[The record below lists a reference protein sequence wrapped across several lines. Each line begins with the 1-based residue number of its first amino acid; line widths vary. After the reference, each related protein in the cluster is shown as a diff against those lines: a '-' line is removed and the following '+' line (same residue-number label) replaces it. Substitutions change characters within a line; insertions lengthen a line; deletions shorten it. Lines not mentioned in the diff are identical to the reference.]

1 MNLFICTFFLISVYL
16 SISGYI
22 NFYVNKFKNDDS
34 FNYQNICWSLSFGFI
49 ITLTSISSANIILHL
64 FGFTLKSSLVLLPI
78 SILFFNFNFFKIK
91 KLALLIYL
99 KINNIFKD
107 IYNNKD
113 PILIILY
120 ICIAIQIFCFFIRF
134 LLPLTHGDAI
144 SQYFYDSLQISRLD
158 SISISQ
164 YYEIGE
170 YFRTDS
176 LASFFDAFILQITDN
191 WFLVRSIR
199 IVALILVI
207 FSSLEFASQI
217 GNINFKKSIL
227 LITVIL
233 TLPDIWDIALS
244 GKHDGY
250 VLLFELTGIYT
261 IAISLFSKLNSL
273 KLFFSFISLL
283 IGFISIGIRLS
294 SLSLLIISITFLIFN
309 IYRLPFKLRLNK
321 IRNFILSIPYLNL
334 FFLFIIIIP
343 IFTFAILNYKY
354 YSNPFYWLS
363 PPNSLKIFFPNESH
377 LINYEYIKGNLSL
390 RNIPFFI
397 KPIATFV
404 YSCLGLEPIRYG
416 LNKFKEIHAL
426 FLNLSNV
433 LNYIG
438 PKDMMVSILS
448 FSPFSL
454 IPYFGLKTLKDYRK
468 RILLILISIWIILW
482 SLSIPY
488 SRVALA
494 SSLSL
499 VIFAFSENITFKNII
514 FKNNIFNLFKSS
526 LIYYGLIS
534 ILLFTLWSFSYL
546 YDLPLK
552 SLIESDFYSRTNL
565 TREYLKKQDE
575 IFARKTTIPDKEFE
589 EAWRRIEENNKGI
602 HLFISNT
609 PKIYSYF
616 INKGIIISNAK
627 KISKISKQKKC
638 YKINSE
644 QNIIERDC

>member
-64 FGFTLKSSLVLLPI
+64 FGFTLKSSLILLPI

-107 IYNNKD
+107 IYHNKD

-120 ICIAIQIFCFFIRF
+120 ILIAIQIFCLFIRF
-134 LLPLTHGDAI
+134 LLPVTHGDAI

-191 WFLVRSIR
+191 WFLVRTLRLI
-199 IVALILVI
+199 ALILVL
-207 FSSLEFASQI
+207 FSSLELASNI
-217 GNINFKKSIL
+217 GKINYKRSIL
-227 LITVIL
+227 LLAIIL
-233 TLPDIWDIALS
+233 TLPDIWDISLS

-261 IAISLFSKLNSL
+261 IAISLFSKLNYL
-273 KLFFSFISLL
+273 KFLFAFIALF
-283 IGFISIGIRLS
+283 IGFVSIGIRLS
-294 SLSLLIISITFLIFN
+294 SLSFFLISLSLLI
-309 IYRLPFKLRLNK
+309 YYVFKSLLDLK
-321 IRNFILSIPYLNL
+321 INNLEKVTLKLPYLTL
-334 FFLFIIIIP
+334 FYFFAIIIST
-343 IFTFAILNYKY
+343 FTFAYFNYKY
-354 YSNPFYWLS
+354 YSNPFYWVS
-363 PPNSLKIFFPNESH
+363 PPGALKIFFPNEVH
-377 LINYEYIKGNLSL
+377 AINYEWIKETLSL
-390 RNIPFFI
+390 RNIDSLI
-397 KPIATFV
+397 KPLLTFI
-404 YSCLGLEPIRYG
+404 YASLGLEPIRFG
-416 LNKFKEIHAL
+416 LNKFKETNEI
-426 FLNLSNV
+426 FRTFSNILNF
-433 LNYIG
+433 IG
-438 PKDMMVSILS
+438 PQEMMVSILS
-448 FSPFSL
+448 FSPFTL
-454 IPYFGLKTLKDYRK
+454 LPFFGLKGLKDYRK
-468 RILLILISIWIILW
+468 RILLILISIWILLW
-482 SLSIPY
+482 ALSVPY
-488 SRVALA
+488 TRVALA

-499 VIFAFSENITFKNII
+499 VIFAFSGNNLFRKTLQ
-514 FKNNIFNLFKSS
+514 KNNLFSLLRSS

-534 ILLFTLWSFSYL
+534 IILFTAWSFSYL

-552 SLIESDFYSRTNL
+552 SLIKSDFYSRTNL
-565 TREYLKKQDE
+565 TREYIKKQDK
-575 IFARKTTIPDKEFE
+575 ILGKKSLIPDKKFE
-589 EAWRRIEENNKGI
+589 ENWKKIEDNNKGSHI
-602 HLFISNT
+602 FLLRT

-616 INKGIIISNAK
+616 TKKGTIISNTK
-627 KISKISKQKKC
+627 NLYKIPKQKKC
-638 YKINSE
+638 YQINSE
-644 QNIIERDC
+644 NMIIDLEC